1 METKK
6 IIDMLTKDSVSIL
19 TQKFIEEDG
28 VRYQVG
34 KNHRCAYV
42 NSVNGREN
50 LQTDEPEDISSVI
63 LAYWGS
69 EPTVIEEIESQYDY
83 STTEE

>member
-6 IIDMLTKDSVSIL
+6 TIDMLTKDSVSIL

-28 VRYQVG
+28 VSYQVG

-42 NSVNGREN
+42 NSVSGREN
-50 LQTDEPEDISSVI
+50 IQTNEPEDISSII

-69 EPTVIEEIESQYDY
+69 EPTIIEEIESQDAY